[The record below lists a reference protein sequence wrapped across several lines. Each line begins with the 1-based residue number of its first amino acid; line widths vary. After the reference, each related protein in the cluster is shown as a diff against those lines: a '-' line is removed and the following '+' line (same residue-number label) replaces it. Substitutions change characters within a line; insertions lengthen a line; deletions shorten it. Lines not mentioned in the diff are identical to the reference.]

1 MGWLQGRRGGGGG
14 KGQSRP
20 ENPPCPPA
28 EPWEAPEWA
37 GPVAGA
43 AIAMAAAAGARALW
57 AARGGWPPAS
67 RRRQGQRPP
76 RPGQPRQT
84 LLNPV
89 PPSPDRDRE
98 GAAAVAGGD
107 GPALSEASTSEP
119 RLHRPAVKLAV
130 TQGPDRGNTYL
141 LQGDAE
147 QVGLLLFP
155 AAGVGGGQPPPTQR
169 KGTLPPPPPGLTP
182 PDPSRLPRPACR

>member
-1 MGWLQGRRGGGGG
+1 M
-14 KGQSRP
+14 
-20 ENPPCPPA
+20 A
-28 EPWEAPEWA
+28 
-37 GPVAGA
+37 V
-43 AIAMAAAAGARALW
+43 AAAAGARALW
-57 AARGGWPPAS
+57 GAARGGWPPAS

-76 RPGQPRQT
+76 RPRQT

-89 PPSPDRDRE
+89 PPSPDQ

-130 TQGPDRGNTYL
+130 TQGPDRGNPYL

-147 QVGLLLFP
+147 LVGLLLFP
-155 AAGVGGGQPPPTQR
+155 AAGVGGGQPPPTQQ